1 MHSTA
6 PQIYYMYQYSIT
18 DTAIV
23 IKDLMCL
30 LSVVRPRLME
40 AVLFISA
47 AAPLLWNELPDYITN
62 EQTLTL
68 FQNKTYNPPI

>member
-1 MHSTA
+1 MLTFPDMHSNA
-6 PQIYYMYQYSIT
+6 PQIFYMYQYSIT

-30 LSVVRPRLME
+30 LSVVRPRHME

-47 AAPLLWNELPDYITN
+47 AASILWKELPDYITN
-62 EQTLTL
+62 EQTLIL
-68 FQNKTYNPPI
+68 F